1 MINNDRIVQVA
12 AIDLISLYATILKVA
27 GTTLTVA
34 DATNPGAFEVAA
46 APASG
51 SLIASEPV
59 ASLDIASGVS
69 AVTIYFVPAYDYK
82 GFTINGAAATMAGD
96 DVEADGRT
104 LYLATLSSGTI
115 TIAKK
120 GV

>member
-1 MINNDRIVQVA
+1 MINNDRIVQVTA
-12 AIDLISLYATILKVA
+12 VDLLTLYATMLAIGGV
-27 GTTLTVA
+27 TLATV
-34 DATNPGAFEVAA
+34 DATNPGDFEVKS

>member
-12 AIDLISLYATILKVA
+12 AVDLLSLYATILKVA

-34 DATNPGAFEVAA
+34 DATNPGAFEVDA
-46 APASG
+46 APDSG

-69 AVTIYFVPAYDYK
+69 ALTVYFVPAYDYK

-96 DVEADGRT
+96 DVEPDGRT

>member
-1 MINNDRIVQVA
+1 MINKNRIVQVTA
-12 AIDLISLYATILKVA
+12 VDLLTLYATILAIA

-34 DATNPGAFEVAA
+34 DATNPGEFDVAE
-46 APASG
+46 APGSG

-82 GFTINGAAATMAGD
+82 GFTVNGAAATMAGD
-96 DVEADGRT
+96 DVVADGRT
-104 LYLATLSSGTI
+104 LYLATLSGGTI